1 MRCEIP
7 CICRHSCGLAG
18 CGGEPSSAPAGSDG
32 PAALETV
39 DDRLAYVSRSPI
51 SIGFGAE
58 GDAGFYYTD
67 MSEDYSHGNIHFID
81 KESHQDVILCSNPG
95 CAHDTDACPAWL
107 DTQTDYLPELAWTN
121 GKVVLFYPG
130 MDTDETKVFPHIDVM
145 NADGS
150 DRRKVRGF
158 EANQSFS
165 GGVAASGDSLY
176 FILST
181 IETNGTSGA
190 EDELVRLNLTSGS
203 LVTVCKVEKT
213 TFLMGVACGQLIVKH
228 FGMPEGES
236 QLSDI
241 SEQRHILTAID
252 PTTGEKSTV
261 AEWKQDE
268 GWEVIADDKL
278 FLFSMPNDMLHLTVR
293 DLATGEENEYDL
305 GIEVEEPKNIV
316 NQTYHNGTLLFDL
329 LSGYTEE
336 DELISK
342 YLAFT
347 PETQDLREI
356 KLCDPVRGYPILI
369 EGELGDGVILQVPQY
384 SGSDISSFERDRL
397 VYCSWE
403 DFMNSRLPE

>member
-1 MRCEIP
+1 
-7 CICRHSCGLAG
+7 
-18 CGGEPSSAPAGSDG
+18 
-32 PAALETV
+32 
-39 DDRLAYVSRSPI
+39 
-51 SIGFGAE
+51 
-58 GDAGFYYTD
+58 
-67 MSEDYSHGNIHFID
+67 
-81 KESHQDVILCSNPG
+81 
-95 CAHDTDACPAWL
+95 
-107 DTQTDYLPELAWTN
+107 
-121 GKVVLFYPG
+121 
-130 MDTDETKVFPHIDVM
+130 
-145 NADGS
+145 
-150 DRRKVRGF
+150 
-158 EANQSFS
+158 
-165 GGVAASGDSLY
+165 
-176 FILST
+176 
-181 IETNGTSGA
+181 
-190 EDELVRLNLTSGS
+190 
-203 LVTVCKVEKT
+203 
-213 TFLMGVACGQLIVKH
+213 
-228 FGMPEGES
+228 MPEGES

-252 PTTGEKSTV
+252 PTTGAKSTV

-278 FLFSMPNDMLHLTVR
+278 FLFSMPNDVLHLTVR

>member
-1 MRCEIP
+1 MKKLLS
-7 CICRHSCGLAG
+7 ICLCAALLAACAAAPASG
-18 CGGEPSSAPAGSDG
+18 TSAPPSQSPQP
-32 PAALETV
+32 PAAQEEAAGGSLRFSKGVSIHGDEKGAYFPLLTAWDKATV
-39 DDRLAYVSRSPI
+39 CYA
-51 SIGFGAE
+51 
-58 GDAGFYYTD
+58 
-67 MSEDYSHGNIHFID
+67 DYD
-81 KESHQDVILCSNPG
+81 TRQVVALCADPN
-95 CAHDTDACPAWL
+95 CAHDTDACPA
-107 DTQTDYLPELAWTN
+107 YLGNRRPELAWTG
-121 GKVVLFYPG
+121 GKVVLFYQG
-130 MDTDETKVFPHIDVM
+130 MDTDETKVLPHIDVM
-145 NADGS
+145 NPDGS
-150 DRRKVRGF
+150 DRHKVCDL
-158 EANQSFS
+158 EANQEYN

-176 FILST
+176 FLLTTYEANGYST
-181 IETNGTSGA
+181 
-190 EDELVRLNLTSGS
+190 ELVRLNLTSGS

-252 PTTGEKSTV
+252 PTTGAKSTV

-278 FLFSMPNDMLHLTVR
+278 FLFSMPNDVLHLTVR
-293 DLATGEENEYDL
+293 DLATGEENENDL

-384 SGSDISSFERDRL
+384 SGTDISSFERDRL

>member
-1 MRCEIP
+1 MKQRAFAAALAACLL
-7 CICRHSCGLAG
+7 LAG

-81 KESHQDVILCSNPG
+81 KESHQDVILCSDPG
-95 CAHDTDACPAWL
+95 CAHDTDACPA
-107 DTQTDYLPELAWTN
+107 YLGNRRPELAWTG
-121 GKVVLFYPG
+121 GKVVLFYQG
-130 MDTDETKVFPHIDVM
+130 MDTDETKVLPHIDVM
-145 NADGS
+145 NPDGS
-150 DRRKVRGF
+150 DRHKVCDL
-158 EANQSFS
+158 EANQEYN

-176 FILST
+176 FLLST
-181 IETNGTSGA
+181 YEANGYST
-190 EDELVRLNLTSGS
+190 ELVRLNLTSGS

-252 PTTGEKSTV
+252 PTTGAKSTV

-278 FLFSMPNDMLHLTVR
+278 FLFSMPNDVLHLTVR

>member
-1 MRCEIP
+1 MKHRAFAAALAACLL
-7 CICRHSCGLAG
+7 LAG
-18 CGGEPSSAPAGSDG
+18 CGGEPSSAPAGSAG

-39 DDRLAYVSRSPI
+39 DDRLVYVSRSPI
-51 SIGFGAE
+51 SIGSGAE

-67 MSEDYSHGNIHFID
+67 ISEDYSHGNIHFID

-95 CAHDTDACPAWL
+95 CAHDTDACPA
-107 DTQTDYLPELAWTN
+107 YLGNRRPELAWTG
-121 GKVVLFYPG
+121 GKVVLFYQG
-130 MDTDETKVFPHIDVM
+130 MDTDETKVLPHIDVM
-145 NADGS
+145 NPDGS
-150 DRRKVRGF
+150 DRHKVCDL
-158 EANQSFS
+158 EANQEYN

-176 FILST
+176 FLLTTYEANGYST
-181 IETNGTSGA
+181 
-190 EDELVRLNLTSGS
+190 ELVRLNLTSGS
-203 LVTVCKVEKT
+203 LVTVCKVERSA
-213 TFLMGVACGQLIVKH
+213 LLVGVACGQLIIEHWGK
-228 FGMPEGES
+228 PAEGS
-236 QLSDI
+236 QGRCIALS
-241 SEQRHILTAID
+241 AID
-252 PTTGEKSTV
+252 PTTGTAKSV
-261 AEWKQDE
+261 AEWQLDE

-278 FLFSMPNDMLHLTVR
+278 FLFSMPNNVLHLTAR
-293 DLATGEENEYDL
+293 DLATGEETEYGL
-305 GIEVEEPKNIV
+305 GIEVEDPRNIM
-316 NQTYHNGTLLFDL
+316 NQSWHNGTLLFDL

-384 SGSDISSFERDRL
+384 SGTDISSFERDRL

>member
-1 MRCEIP
+1 MKHRAFAATLAACLL
-7 CICRHSCGLAG
+7 LAG

-203 LVTVCKVEKT
+203 LVTVCKVERSA
-213 TFLMGVACGQLIVKH
+213 LLVGVACGQLIIEHWGK
-228 FGMPEGES
+228 PAEGS
-236 QLSDI
+236 QGRCIALS
-241 SEQRHILTAID
+241 AID
-252 PTTGEKSTV
+252 PTTGTAKSV
-261 AEWKQDE
+261 AEWQLDG

-278 FLFSMPNDMLHLTVR
+278 FLFSMPNNVLHLTAR
-293 DLATGEENEYDL
+293 DLATGEETEYDL
-305 GIEVEEPKNIV
+305 GIEVEDPRNIM
-316 NQTYHNGTLLFDL
+316 NQSWHNGTLLFDL
-329 LSGYTEE
+329 LSGYTETGGV
-336 DELISK
+336 ISHFM
-342 YLAFT
+342 AFT

-384 SGSDISSFERDRL
+384 SGTDISSFERDRL

>member
-1 MRCEIP
+1 MKHRAFAAALAACLL
-7 CICRHSCGLAG
+7 LAG

-95 CAHDTDACPAWL
+95 CAHDTDACPA
-107 DTQTDYLPELAWTN
+107 YLGNRRPELAWTG
-121 GKVVLFYPG
+121 GKVVLFYQG
-130 MDTDETKVFPHIDVM
+130 MDTDETKVLPHIDVM
-145 NADGS
+145 NPDGS
-150 DRRKVRGF
+150 DRHKVCDL
-158 EANQSFS
+158 EANQEYN

-176 FILST
+176 FLLST
-181 IETNGTSGA
+181 YEANGYST
-190 EDELVRLNLTSGS
+190 ELVRLNLTSGS
-203 LVTVCKVEKT
+203 LVTVCKVERSA
-213 TFLMGVACGQLIVKH
+213 LLVGVACGQLIIEHWGK
-228 FGMPEGES
+228 PAEGS
-236 QLSDI
+236 QGRCIALS
-241 SEQRHILTAID
+241 AID
-252 PTTGEKSTV
+252 PTTGTAKSV
-261 AEWKQDE
+261 AEWQLDE

-278 FLFSMPNDMLHLTVR
+278 FLFSMPNDVLHLTVR

>member
-1 MRCEIP
+1 MKHRAFAAALAACLL
-7 CICRHSCGLAG
+7 LAG

-39 DDRLAYVSRSPI
+39 DDRLTYVSRSPI
-51 SIGFGAE
+51 SIGSGAE

-81 KESHQDVILCSNPG
+81 KESHQDVILCSDPG
-95 CAHDTDACPAWL
+95 CAHDTDACPA
-107 DTQTDYLPELAWTN
+107 YLGNRRPELAWTG
-121 GKVVLFYPG
+121 GKVVLFYQG
-130 MDTDETKVFPHIDVM
+130 MDTDETKVLPHIDVM
-145 NADGS
+145 DPDGS
-150 DRRKVRGF
+150 DRHKVCDL
-158 EANQSFS
+158 EANQEYN

-176 FILST
+176 FLLTTYEANGRST
-181 IETNGTSGA
+181 
-190 EDELVRLNLTSGS
+190 ELVRLNLTSGS

-228 FGMPEGES
+228 WGKPAEGS
-236 QLSDI
+236 QGRCIALS
-241 SEQRHILTAID
+241 AID
-252 PTTGEKSTV
+252 PTTGTAKSV
-261 AEWKQDE
+261 AEWQLDE

-278 FLFSMPNDMLHLTVR
+278 FLFSMPNNVLHLTAR
-293 DLATGEENEYDL
+293 DLATGEETEYDL
-305 GIEVEEPKNIV
+305 GIEVEDPRNIM
-316 NQTYHNGTLLFDL
+316 NQSWHNGTLLFDL
-329 LSGYTEE
+329 LSGYTETGGV
-336 DELISK
+336 ISHFM
-342 YLAFT
+342 AFT

>member
-1 MRCEIP
+1 MKHRAFAAALATCLL
-7 CICRHSCGLAG
+7 LAG

-39 DDRLAYVSRSPI
+39 DDRLTYVSRSPI

-95 CAHDTDACPAWL
+95 CAHDTDACPA
-107 DTQTDYLPELAWTN
+107 YLGNRRPELAWTG
-121 GKVVLFYPG
+121 GKVVLFYQG
-130 MDTDETKVFPHIDVM
+130 MDTDETKVLPHIDVM
-145 NADGS
+145 NPDGS
-150 DRRKVRGF
+150 DRHKVCDL
-158 EANQSFS
+158 EANQEYN

-176 FILST
+176 FLLST
-181 IETNGTSGA
+181 YEANGRST
-190 EDELVRLNLTSGS
+190 ELVRLNLTSGS
-203 LVTVCKVEKT
+203 LVTVCKVERSA
-213 TFLMGVACGQLIVKH
+213 LLVGVACGQLIIEHWGK
-228 FGMPEGES
+228 PAEGS
-236 QLSDI
+236 QGRCIALS
-241 SEQRHILTAID
+241 AID
-252 PTTGEKSTV
+252 PTTGTAKSV
-261 AEWKQDE
+261 AEWQLDE
-268 GWEVIADDKL
+268 GWEVVADDKL
-278 FLFSMPNDMLHLTVR
+278 FLFSMPNNVLHLTAR
-293 DLATGEENEYDL
+293 DLATGEETEYDL
-305 GIEVEEPKNIV
+305 GIEVEDPRNIM
-316 NQTYHNGTLLFDL
+316 NQSWHNGTLLFDL